1 MKLRFIGAD
10 HEVTGSCHLIE
21 ACGKNILVDCGME
34 QGPDLYENQ
43 EIPVLTGISGGGD
56 FNLSF
61 RLKTDKNAVSLL
73 RQGKDISVD
82 LDAEGRLTFVVK
94 GVKVVSRQPVNNN
107 KECIVS
113 LCREKNG
120 MLKIYLDGEL
130 EQSAYD
136 VAIVNPGI
144 KATPVII
151 NASLENAL
159 GQLKLINRALDYKE
173 NKNMAL
179 K

>member
-1 MKLRFIGAD
+1 M
-10 HEVTGSCHLIE
+10 
-21 ACGKNILVDCGME
+21 
-34 QGPDLYENQ
+34 
-43 EIPVLTGISGGGD
+43 
-56 FNLSF
+56 
-61 RLKTDKNAVSLL
+61 

-159 GQLKLINRALDYKE
+159 GQ
-173 NKNMAL
+173 
-179 K
+179 